1 MGFGS
6 TAGRQAKT
14 VPPCT
19 LAASGLLRPRSGS
32 RPTEEFCRSGCEPT
46 GLPRH
51 PFAKDKRVG
60 ARLWKRGGTPVAH
73 EELSFEL
80 SGAKFELRVRGP
92 VM

>member
-1 MGFGS
+1 M
-6 TAGRQAKT
+6 
-14 VPPCT
+14 
-19 LAASGLLRPRSGS
+19 
-32 RPTEEFCRSGCEPT
+32 
-46 GLPRH
+46 
-51 PFAKDKRVG
+51 G